1 MSLMNPLLNR
11 MLLRM
16 NSWWHTADGRL
27 AVWRPCEPLLKVYPS
42 LLSLSSLVRVDI
54 LPPEETSTSSDLAW
68 CLPFEGFFGCEDLD
82 RLLDSPRQTSEKWFI
97 LPQFTLFTLSRAIFF
112 FGVGNFNHINHTYCC
127 ENQTL
132 VDHHNFLSADHRL
145 LYFDQNRLHAI
156 TSNYSFSVLVVC
168 LSVVSMAWA
177 TFNKFPKLR
186 FCSIALRL
194 RWSVWADDF
203 RSRICCLI
211 SISGSANWH
220 LRASSWRRI

>member
-27 AVWRPCEPLLKVYPS
+27 AVWCPCEPSLKVYPS
-42 LLSLSSLVRVDI
+42 LLSLSSLIRVDI

-82 RLLDSPRQTSEKWFI
+82 RLLDSPRQTLEKWFI
-97 LPQFTLFTLSRAIFF
+97 LPQFTLFTLSRASFF

-156 TSNYSFSVLVVC
+156 TFSPAW
-168 LSVVSMAWA
+168 LSVCQWFPWRELLSMSSQNWGSVRLLYVLGEVSEQMIFVLESTA
-177 TFNKFPKLR
+177 
-186 FCSIALRL
+186 
-194 RWSVWADDF
+194 
-203 RSRICCLI
+203 
-211 SISGSANWH
+211 
-220 LRASSWRRI
+220 